1 MAPVLRWVLF
11 AALVAAAGASGWIL
25 YDLDFGD
32 PPAERAASPDAPEAY
47 MENFVSVEMDGA
59 GRPRRRIEASY
70 MAYHADQTV
79 ELTDPRYVLFR
90 DEGEPWHVRSERG
103 RVSPD
108 GTVLWLLGKVDI
120 WRNDDAGTRDLDI
133 RTEHL
138 MVRTTSEYAETTEPV
153 TIRTPASVSSGVGMR
168 AWLDE
173 TRFELLSQ
181 VRTHVEGRSP
191 QP

>member
-1 MAPVLRWVLF
+1 MVQVLRWVLS
-11 AALVAAAGASGWIL
+11 AALLAAAGASGWIL
-25 YDLDFGD
+25 YNLDFD
-32 PPAERAASPDAPEAY
+32 DNPTERTSPDAPEAY
-47 MENFVSVEMDGA
+47 MENFATVEMDGA

-70 MAYHADQTV
+70 MAYHADRTV
-79 ELTDPRYVLFR
+79 ELTDPRYVLYR

-108 GTVLWLLGKVDI
+108 GSVLWLLGKVDI
-120 WRNDDAGTRDLDI
+120 WRNDASGTRDLDI

-138 MVRTTSEYAETTEPV
+138 MVQTQSEYAETTEPV

-181 VRTHVEGRSP
+181 VRTHVDGRPP
-191 QP
+191 QR

>member
-1 MAPVLRWVLF
+1 MAPELRWVLS
-11 AALVAAAGASGWIL
+11 AALLVAAGASGWIL
-25 YDLDFGD
+25 YDLDFD
-32 PPAERAASPDAPEAY
+32 DDSTERAEPDAPEAY

-70 MAYHADQTV
+70 MAYHADRSV

-108 GTVLWLLGKVDI
+108 GTVLWLPGRVDI
-120 WRNDDAGTRDLDI
+120 WRNDASGTRDLDI
-133 RTEHL
+133 RTGHL
-138 MVRTTSEYAETTEPV
+138 MVLTDSEYVETAEPV
-153 TIRTPASVSSGVGMR
+153 TIRTPTSISSGVGMR

-173 TRFELLSQ
+173 TRFELLSR

>member
-25 YDLDFGD
+25 YDLDFD
-32 PPAERAASPDAPEAY
+32 DAAAERASPDAPEAY

-70 MAYHADQTV
+70 MAYHADRTV

-120 WRNDDAGTRDLDI
+120 WRNDASGTRDLDI
-133 RTEHL
+133 RTAHL
-138 MVRTTSEYAETTEPV
+138 MVLTESQYGETDEAV

-181 VRTHVEGRSP
+181 VRTHVDGRPP
-191 QP
+191 QR

>member
-1 MAPVLRWVLF
+1 MAPQLRWVLS
-11 AALVAAAGASGWIL
+11 AVLLVAAGASGWIL
-25 YDLDFGD
+25 YDLDFD
-32 PPAERAASPDAPEAY
+32 DDSTERMAPDAPEAY

-70 MAYHADQTV
+70 MAYHADQSV

-90 DEGEPWHVRSERG
+90 DEGEPWHVRSEHG

-108 GTVLWLLGKVDI
+108 GTVLWLLGTVDI
-120 WRNDDAGTRDLDI
+120 WRNDASGTRDLDI
-133 RTEHL
+133 RTGHL
-138 MVRTTSEYAETTEPV
+138 MVLTNSEYAETTETV
-153 TIRTPASVSSGVGMR
+153 TIRTPASLSSGVGMR

-181 VRTHVEGRSP
+181 VRTHVQGRSTP
-191 QP
+191 R

>member
-1 MAPVLRWVLF
+1 MAPVLRWVLS
-11 AALVAAAGASGWIL
+11 AALLVAAGASGWIL
-25 YDLDFGD
+25 YDLDFDGA
-32 PPAERAASPDAPEAY
+32 PTERAAPDAPEAY

-70 MAYHADQTV
+70 MAYHADQSV
-79 ELTDPRYVLFR
+79 ELTAPRYVLFR
-90 DEGEPWHVRSERG
+90 DEGEPWHVQSERG

-108 GTVLWLLGKVDI
+108 GSVLWLPGRVDI
-120 WRNDDAGTRDLDI
+120 WRNDASGTRDLDI
-133 RTEHL
+133 RTGHL
-138 MVRTTSEYAETTEPV
+138 MVLTDSEYVETAEPV
-153 TIRTPASVSSGVGMR
+153 TIRTPTSISSGVGMR

>member
-1 MAPVLRWVLF
+1 MSPLLRWVLS
-11 AALVAAAGASGWIL
+11 AALLVAAGASGWIL
-25 YDLDFGD
+25 YDLDFD
-32 PPAERAASPDAPEAY
+32 DAPTERAAPEAPEAY

-70 MAYHADQTV
+70 MAYHADQSV
-79 ELTDPRYVLFR
+79 ELTEPRYVLFR
-90 DEGEPWHVRSERG
+90 DEGEPWHVRSEHG

-120 WRNDDAGTRDLDI
+120 WRNDVAGTRDLDI

-138 MVRTTSEYAETTEPV
+138 MVRTDSEYAETTEPV

-168 AWLDE
+168 AWLGE